1 MKSVIR
7 IRPVSQLGILLAA
20 LLTSGLP
27 AAAQS
32 TAASGSGGSASHD
45 AEVVALDRLTVKGDR
60 LFSEL
65 FVADRSLAGTKTSTP
80 LVETSQSLTVIGRNE
95 MDARGVQR
103 LTDAVSY
110 VAGVQAEF
118 QGIDSRVDTLK
129 VRGFEAGGF
138 ASNTYLDNLR
148 APSGGQWTRAQFDLF
163 GLERVEVLKGPSA
176 VLYGQVAPGGLVN
189 LVSKRPGVAVK
200 DSVELQVGSYD
211 TIQATLDVSGAL
223 TSSNRLLYRVAG
235 LFRDGDAEVDHTELQ
250 RIFVAPSLTWKI
262 TDKASLTFLT
272 QYQKDNGGSTYQF
285 LPQTGTLKPG
295 DHGYIDPSTFLG
307 EPTWNNFDRDQ
318 HAAGYAFDYVFN
330 DTFTLRQNFRY
341 SHVKTDYKGIVG
353 GTGDATPA
361 GDYTRRSAWGYGET
375 DGIAVDTHLQS
386 KFATG
391 GVKHTVL
398 TGFDFLYSDW
408 EHTRLIGT
416 APSINIYN
424 PVYSGISFSAN
435 PAQSFLQD
443 TIERQIGFYLQEQAS
458 FGGFRA
464 TLGLRRDEY
473 DVNQTISYRNG
484 TVRKVDIKP
493 DSVTWRAGLLYLFD
507 NGLAPYASYATS
519 FDSAPYSSTD
529 ASGQPLREPT
539 EGGQYEAGLKYK
551 PAAFDALLTLSL
563 FQLTETNRVMA
574 DPGGVGSV
582 QVGEVR
588 IRGIE
593 FEGKISLVKN
603 LDAIATWTRLDPE
616 ITKNSA
622 SPSAPPKGNAPSA
635 VPEDMASL
643 WLSYVFSSGP
653 LDGLTAGAGVRYVGE
668 SYGNDANTIK
678 VPGYTLVDAA
688 ISYDLG
694 KKFPAL
700 KGAALR
706 LSATNLAD
714 KRYVATST
722 APSAAWYGSG
732 RNVSLSVRY
741 NW

>member
-1 MKSVIR
+1 MPATGGFCRLRIGIIPSRMKSVIR

-20 LLTSGLP
+20 LLIPGLP

-32 TAASGSGGSASHD
+32 AAASGSGGSASHD
-45 AEVVALDRLTVKGDR
+45 SEVVALDRLTVKGDR

-176 VLYGQVAPGGLVN
+176 V
-189 LVSKRPGVAVK
+189 
-200 DSVELQVGSYD
+200 
-211 TIQATLDVSGAL
+211 
-223 TSSNRLLYRVAG
+223 
-235 LFRDGDAEVDHTELQ
+235 
-250 RIFVAPSLTWKI
+250 
-262 TDKASLTFLT
+262 
-272 QYQKDNGGSTYQF
+272 
-285 LPQTGTLKPG
+285 
-295 DHGYIDPSTFLG
+295 
-307 EPTWNNFDRDQ
+307 
-318 HAAGYAFDYVFN
+318 
-330 DTFTLRQNFRY
+330 
-341 SHVKTDYKGIVG
+341 
-353 GTGDATPA
+353 
-361 GDYTRRSAWGYGET
+361 
-375 DGIAVDTHLQS
+375 
-386 KFATG
+386 
-391 GVKHTVL
+391 
-398 TGFDFLYSDW
+398 
-408 EHTRLIGT
+408 
-416 APSINIYN
+416 
-424 PVYSGISFSAN
+424 
-435 PAQSFLQD
+435 
-443 TIERQIGFYLQEQAS
+443 
-458 FGGFRA
+458 
-464 TLGLRRDEY
+464 
-473 DVNQTISYRNG
+473 
-484 TVRKVDIKP
+484 
-493 DSVTWRAGLLYLFD
+493 
-507 NGLAPYASYATS
+507 
-519 FDSAPYSSTD
+519 
-529 ASGQPLREPT
+529 
-539 EGGQYEAGLKYK
+539 
-551 PAAFDALLTLSL
+551 
-563 FQLTETNRVMA
+563 
-574 DPGGVGSV
+574 
-582 QVGEVR
+582 
-588 IRGIE
+588 
-593 FEGKISLVKN
+593 
-603 LDAIATWTRLDPE
+603 
-616 ITKNSA
+616 
-622 SPSAPPKGNAPSA
+622 
-635 VPEDMASL
+635 PEDMASL

-653 LDGLTAGAGVRYVGE
+653 LDGLIAGAGVRYVGE

-688 ISYDLG
+688 ISYDFG